1 MFNVYDVSKL
11 ESIVRAALEDLEE
24 KVGGPNYC
32 LKPKEHRTS
41 VEFTADDPYCFAT
54 ICPICL
60 ADLLYKYMREGA

>member
-24 KVGGPNYC
+24 KVGGSDYC
-32 LKPKEHRTS
+32 LKPKEHKIG
-41 VEFTADDPYCFAT
+41 VEFESDDPYCCAA

-60 ADLLYKYMREGA
+60 AELLYKYMREGV